1 MNLNSKKISAI
12 IKITDFPSRNE
23 IISFFK
29 NFIPKKS
36 PPFEYSIINKS
47 NQILFIIKDHNL
59 AYNFT
64 ETFNKKIIENP
75 LYSNTECSLS
85 FKQIQ
90 MKRSSSTINTL
101 KTKKSYSNIKSKIF
115 LRNRNNDQLNSNE
128 KSYKNISYISDFE
141 KAHWANIKD
150 KAGII
155 ENDSPYIDSLS
166 KEYIEKKKNEKK
178 WIDKKNFNIFVG
190 KASSVD
196 NHNNN
201 EIKNY
206 VCRTPSLPPVLY
218 QFRRPQKN
226 KWVGNGD
233 FHLY

>member
-29 NFIPKKS
+29 SIIPQKT
-36 PPFEYSIINKS
+36 PPLDYSIINKS
-47 NQILFIIKDHNL
+47 NQILFIVKDHNF

-64 ETFNKKIIENP
+64 ETFNKKIIDNP

-85 FKQIQ
+85 FKKMQ
-90 MKRSSSTINTL
+90 RSSSTINNL
-101 KTKKSYSNIKSKIF
+101 RTKKNYSNVKSKIF
-115 LRNRNNDQLNSNE
+115 QRNRNNDKLNNYE
-128 KSYKNISYISDFE
+128 KSYKNISYISDYE

-155 ENDSPYIDSLS
+155 ENDSPYMDSLS

-178 WIDKKNFNIFVG
+178 WVDKKNFNIFVG
-190 KASSVD
+190 KASSVN

-206 VCRTPSLPPVLY
+206 VGRTPSLPPVLY
-218 QFRRPQKN
+218 QFRRPQKT

>member
-29 NFIPKKS
+29 SFIPQKT
-36 PPFEYSIINKS
+36 PPLDYSIINKS
-47 NQILFIIKDHNL
+47 NQILFIVKDHNF

-64 ETFNKKIIENP
+64 ETFNKKITDNP

-85 FKQIQ
+85 FKKMQ
-90 MKRSSSTINTL
+90 RSSSTINYI
-101 KTKKSYSNIKSKIF
+101 KTKKNYSNVKSKIF
-115 LRNRNNDQLNSNE
+115 QRNRSNDKLNNYE
-128 KSYKNISYISDFE
+128 KSYKNISYISDYE

-155 ENDSPYIDSLS
+155 ENDSPYMDSLS

-178 WIDKKNFNIFVG
+178 WVDKKNFNIFVG
-190 KASSVD
+190 KASSVY

-206 VCRTPSLPPVLY
+206 VGRTPSLPPVLY
-218 QFRRPQKN
+218 QFRRPQKT

>member
-29 NFIPKKS
+29 SFIPQKT
-36 PPFEYSIINKS
+36 PPLDYSIINKS
-47 NQILFIIKDHNL
+47 NQILFIVKDHNF

-64 ETFNKKIIENP
+64 ETFNKKIIDNP

-85 FKQIQ
+85 FKKMQ
-90 MKRSSSTINTL
+90 RSSSTINNIR
-101 KTKKSYSNIKSKIF
+101 TKKNYSNVKSKIF
-115 LRNRNNDQLNSNE
+115 QRNRSNDKLNNYE
-128 KSYKNISYISDFE
+128 KSYKNISYISDYE

-155 ENDSPYIDSLS
+155 ENDSPYMDSLS

-178 WIDKKNFNIFVG
+178 WVDKKNFNIFVG
-190 KASSVD
+190 KASSVN

-206 VCRTPSLPPVLY
+206 VGRTPSLPPVLY
-218 QFRRPQKN
+218 QFRRPQKT

>member
-29 NFIPKKS
+29 SFIPQKT
-36 PPFEYSIINKS
+36 PPLDYSIINKS
-47 NQILFIIKDHNL
+47 NQILFIVKDHNF

-64 ETFNKKIIENP
+64 EAFNKKIIDNP

-85 FKQIQ
+85 FKKMQ
-90 MKRSSSTINTL
+90 RSSSTINNI
-101 KTKKSYSNIKSKIF
+101 KTKKYSNVKSKIF
-115 LRNRNNDQLNSNE
+115 QRNRSNDKLNNYE
-128 KSYKNISYISDFE
+128 KSYKNISYISDYE

-155 ENDSPYIDSLS
+155 ENDSPYMDSLS

-178 WIDKKNFNIFVG
+178 WVDKKNFNIFVG
-190 KASSVD
+190 KASSVN

-206 VCRTPSLPPVLY
+206 VGRTPSLPPVLY
-218 QFRRPQKN
+218 QFRRPQKT